1 MGGIVSSVY
10 LCIWY
15 LCICVLASCIV
26 CVLVSQCVLLWES
39 AWVALSPQLV
49 HLAECHTAA
58 HAPTREQALSLVEN
72 FDQSQAACPDGH
84 RDNRETETCM
94 EWCGYVVYSLGDV
107 KGLEVGWEK
116 LFQGGSDPRPK
127 YGRGLTG
134 VKIEK

>member
-1 MGGIVSSVY
+1 M
-10 LCIWY
+10 
-15 LCICVLASCIV
+15 
-26 CVLVSQCVLLWES
+26 
-39 AWVALSPQLV
+39 ALSPQLV

-127 YGRGLTG
+127 YGQGLTA

>member
-1 MGGIVSSVY
+1 M
-10 LCIWY
+10 
-15 LCICVLASCIV
+15 
-26 CVLVSQCVLLWES
+26 
-39 AWVALSPQLV
+39 ALSPQLV

-58 HAPTREQALSLVEN
+58 HAPTREQALSLVES

-127 YGRGLTG
+127 YGRRLTG

>member
-1 MGGIVSSVY
+1 M
-10 LCIWY
+10 
-15 LCICVLASCIV
+15 
-26 CVLVSQCVLLWES
+26 
-39 AWVALSPQLV
+39 ALSPQLV

-72 FDQSQAACPDGH
+72 FDQSQAACPDSH

-116 LFQGGSDPRPK
+116 LFQGGSDPCPK